1 MRYYREAAT
10 KKLRTAFEG
19 EVLNW
24 PEVSTKKM
32 FGCPCYQA
40 RGKLFVFLVT
50 NGIVITQ
57 LAGTDRDALSKRYPT
72 SAFRA
77 GKKTVPRWVRL
88 SMESAKDLNRLIPFV
103 RKSYESARRRGEGRG
118 PLPPEHPWSS
128 VSRGEPGRTSAEGRK
143 ARN

>member
-10 KKLRTAFEG
+10 KKLRTVFEG

-40 RGKLFVFLVT
+40 RGKLFAFLVT

-57 LAGTDRDALSKRYPT
+57 LADTNREALSKRYPT

-88 SMESAKDLNRLIPFV
+88 SLKRQKDLDQLIPFV
-103 RKSYESARRRGEGRG
+103 RKSYNAALG
-118 PLPPEHPWSS
+118 H
-128 VSRGEPGRTSAEGRK
+128 A
-143 ARN
+143 

>member
-40 RGKLFVFLVT
+40 RGKLFAFLVT

-57 LAGTDRDALSKRYPT
+57 LVGTNREALSKRYPT

-77 GKKTVPRWVRL
+77 GKKTVPQWVRL

-118 PLPPEHPWSS
+118 PLPL
-128 VSRGEPGRTSAEGRK
+128 T
-143 ARN
+143 

>member
-1 MRYYREAAT
+1 MRYYREPAT
-10 KKLRTAFEG
+10 KKLRIAFEG

-40 RGKLFVFLVT
+40 RGKLFAFLVT
-50 NGIVITQ
+50 SGIVITQ
-57 LAGTDRDALSKRYPT
+57 LAGTDREALSKRYPT

-88 SMESAKDLNRLIPFV
+88 SLKKSRDLDGLIPFV
-103 RKSYESARRRGEGRG
+103 RKSYEAARRRGEGRG

-128 VSRGEPGRTSAEGRK
+128 FSRGEPARTSVEGRK
-143 ARN
+143 ARD

>member
-1 MRYYREAAT
+1 MRYYREAET

-24 PEVSTKKM
+24 PEVTTKKM

-40 RGKLFVFLVT
+40 RGKLFAFLVT
-50 NGIVITQ
+50 HGIVITQ
-57 LAGTDRDALSKRYPT
+57 LAGPDREALSKRYPT

-88 SMESAKDLNRLIPFV
+88 SLKKSRDLDGLIPFV
-103 RKSYESARRRGEGRG
+103 RKSYEAARRRGEGHG

-128 VSRGEPGRTSAEGRK
+128 FSRGESARTSVEGRK
-143 ARN
+143 ARD